1 MCTPIP
7 AQVISLQ
14 ANGVLIDSNGR
25 QIAVSCS
32 RLPDIQPGDWVLVYL
47 GQIVSRVSSEEA
59 GALQELL
66 QMLSSPAND
75 GKGGR
80 YHE

>member
-7 AQVISLQ
+7 AKVISVQ
-14 ANGVLIDSNGR
+14 ASGVLIDSNGR
-25 QIAVSCS
+25 QIAVSCPG
-32 RLPDIQPGDWVLVYL
+32 LPDIQPGDWVLVYL

-66 QMLSSPAND
+66 QTLSSPAND

-80 YHE
+80 